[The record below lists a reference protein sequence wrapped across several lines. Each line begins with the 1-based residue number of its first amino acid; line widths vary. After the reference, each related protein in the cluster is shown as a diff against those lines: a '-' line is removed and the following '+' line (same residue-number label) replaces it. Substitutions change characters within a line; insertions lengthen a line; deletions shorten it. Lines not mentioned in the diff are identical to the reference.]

1 MFSCIAY
8 YCNVWCCVWQHYNKR
23 ILMMMMMLCD
33 TLTGYC
39 VISVAVIPTEFQV
52 HKNFPDDFSKIRLHV
67 G

>member
-1 MFSCIAY
+1 
-8 YCNVWCCVWQHYNKR
+8 
-23 ILMMMMMLCD
+23 MMMMLCD